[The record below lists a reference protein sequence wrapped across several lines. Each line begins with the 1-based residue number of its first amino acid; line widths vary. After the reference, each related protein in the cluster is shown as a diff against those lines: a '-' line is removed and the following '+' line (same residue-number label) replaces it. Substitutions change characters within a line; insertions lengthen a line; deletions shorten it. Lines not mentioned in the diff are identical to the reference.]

1 MDRNQKGCFAEYK
14 FATRAMEN
22 GFNVCMPLLDSSTY
36 DCVLE
41 KDGVMFKVQ
50 VKYVSADRQKDPEH
64 NNTRV
69 TLHRDGGVYPAHL
82 CDYFAVWFDEYD
94 GFFIIENE
102 GQKAMRFSLT
112 NKYKDNFNNFDLIQ

>member
-41 KDGVMFKVQ
+41 KDGLMFKVQ